1 MMMSIFLSPTHALR
15 AAEQLT
21 FEQQPP
27 KIRASMPPAASHCGM
42 VSMMMRPARAM
53 MREEAGRGSSMPYI
67 SAFSSEGAALMTLG
81 TTRPPSETTAEA
93 WRSRSVARRR
103 DTGMEKVDEVGEG
116 ALLESVL
123 RFLAIQARRAAGE
136 GGLGLGLGGWSWHW

>member
-1 MMMSIFLSPTHALR
+1 
-15 AAEQLT
+15 
-21 FEQQPP
+21 
-27 KIRASMPPAASHCGM
+27 MPPAASHCGM

-123 RFLAIQARRAAGE
+123 RFLAIQASE
-136 GGLGLGLGGWSWHW
+136 GWVQVPGLCNERTQQPPGFGCFFSGCGFEGREDCELALNWT